1 MRMRHGCD
9 GGCRHFPY
17 HSDMTRATTNARTRL
32 FAPLVHLAA
41 VFLLL
46 EEWCWD
52 VGARLG
58 ARLARWPLL
67 AAMEDRVRVLPP
79 WGALCLFVLPGL
91 LLLPVKLLAV
101 VAIAHGHAVSGI
113 ATIVI
118 AKLGG
123 AAVVARLYA
132 LTLPTLLAVGWFARC
147 HGWFMRLKNQWV
159 GRLRASQAFL
169 QAGELL
175 RHMRR
180 TLRQWRYRT
189 ARLVRGKR
197 AGVPFG
203 SRHASRMSRVLRRF
217 VVLWRARRR

>member
-1 MRMRHGCD
+1 
-9 GGCRHFPY
+9 
-17 HSDMTRATTNARTRL
+17 MTRATTNARTRL
-32 FAPLVHLAA
+32 LAPLVYLAA
-41 VFLLL
+41 LFLLL

-52 VGARLG
+52 VGARLA

-67 AAMEDRVRVLPP
+67 AALEARVRLLPP

-113 ATIVI
+113 ATIVV

-147 HGWFMRLKNQWV
+147 HGWFVTLKDHWV
-159 GRLRASQAFL
+159 GRLRASHAFVQAGRLL
-169 QAGELL
+169 QA
-175 RHMRR
+175 MRR
-180 TLRQWRYRT
+180 ALRRWRHRRG
-189 ARLVRGKR
+189 AR
-197 AGVPFG
+197 FG
-203 SRHASRMSRVLRRF
+203 SRHASRASRVLRRF
-217 VVLWRARRR
+217 VVQWRARRR

>member
-1 MRMRHGCD
+1 M
-9 GGCRHFPY
+9 
-17 HSDMTRATTNARTRL
+17 TNARTRL

-41 VFLLL
+41 LLLLL

-58 ARLARWPLL
+58 AGLADWPLL
-67 AAMEDRVRVLPP
+67 MAVEARVRVLPP

-91 LLLPVKLLAV
+91 LLLPVKLLALM
-101 VAIAHGHAVSGI
+101 AIAHGHAISGV

-147 HGWFMRLKNQWV
+147 HGWFMRLKKRWV

-169 QAGELL
+169 QAAAAL
-175 RHMRR
+175 RAMRR
-180 TLRQWRYRT
+180 ALRRWRYRRA
-189 ARLVRGKR
+189 ARARPRG
-197 AGVPFG
+197 
-203 SRHASRMSRVLRRF
+203 RHASRVARVLRRF

>member
-1 MRMRHGCD
+1 MCAFSRIIR
-9 GGCRHFPY
+9 P
-17 HSDMTRATTNARTRL
+17 MTRTVTNTRTRL

-41 VFLLL
+41 LLLLL

-52 VGARLG
+52 AGARIG
-58 ARLARWPLL
+58 AGLARWPLL
-67 AAMEDRVRVLPP
+67 AAVEARVRVLPP

-113 ATIVI
+113 ATIVV

-147 HGWFMRLKNQWV
+147 HGWFMALKDRWI
-159 GRLRASQAFL
+159 GRLRASHAYME
-169 QAGELL
+169 AGRLL
-175 RHMRR
+175 RAMQRALRR
-180 TLRQWRYRT
+180 WRQQRATL
-189 ARLVRGKR
+189 ARGRRSSRRSSR
-197 AGVPFG
+197 A
-203 SRHASRMSRVLRRF
+203 MRVLRRF
-217 VVLWRARRR
+217 VVQWRARRR

>member
-1 MRMRHGCD
+1 M
-9 GGCRHFPY
+9 
-17 HSDMTRATTNARTRL
+17 TNARTRL

-41 VFLLL
+41 MFLLL

-67 AAMEDRVRVLPP
+67 AALEGRVRLLPP

-91 LLLPVKLLAV
+91 LLLPVKLLALL
-101 VAIAHGHAVSGI
+101 AIAHGHAISGI

-147 HGWFMRLKNQWV
+147 HGWFMALKNRWV
-159 GRLRASQAFL
+159 GRLRASPAFV
-169 QAGELL
+169 QAGRRL
-175 RHMRR
+175 RAARR
-180 TLRQWRYRT
+180 ALRRWRYRRGVR
-189 ARLVRGKR
+189 AR
-197 AGVPFG
+197 
-203 SRHASRMSRVLRRF
+203 SRHASRVSRVLRRF
-217 VVLWRARRR
+217 VVQWRARRR